1 MPDVVHLHSRNA
13 GRSDDDDA
21 RADSLAVFAKRLRKF
36 RDERDWQRF
45 HTPRNLA
52 VSIAIETGELLE
64 HFQWVDDETIRT
76 TLEEQRDAIGQELAD
91 VAIYLIQLADVI
103 GISLGEE
110 IDAKIELNAG
120 HYPVE
125 TARGSAAKH
134 TEIRVRK
141 AGEPERTGLG

>member
-1 MPDVVHLHSRNA
+1 MPDVVQLHNRNA
-13 GRSDDDDA
+13 GGPDEA
-21 RADSLAVFAKRLRKF
+21 ATRADSIAAFAERLREF

-103 GISLGEE
+103 GISLGKE
-110 IDAKIELNAG
+110 IDSKIEVNAG

-125 TARGSAAKH
+125 MARGSAAKH
-134 TEIRVRK
+134 TEITVHK
-141 AGEPERTGLG
+141 TGEPG

>member
-1 MPDVVHLHSRNA
+1 VPDVVHLHGRNA
-13 GRSDDDDA
+13 GRPDEA
-21 RADSLAVFAKRLRKF
+21 ATRADSITAFAERLRKF

-103 GISLGEE
+103 GISLGKE
-110 IDAKIELNAG
+110 IDSKIEVNAG

-134 TEIRVRK
+134 TEIRVHK
-141 AGEPERTGLG
+141 TGEPG

>member
-1 MPDVVHLHSRNA
+1 MPDVVHLHSRNTGGPDEA
-13 GRSDDDDA
+13 A
-21 RADSLAVFAKRLRKF
+21 TRADSIAAFAERLRKF

-64 HFQWVDDETIRT
+64 HFQWVDDETIRI

-103 GISLGEE
+103 GISLGKE
-110 IDAKIELNAG
+110 IDSKIEVNAG

-141 AGEPERTGLG
+141 TGEPG